1 MWRRFNFDDRHQGV
15 IEYWDFLQ
23 TELRRRFGLSM
34 SLLEAAREV
43 VFSPPSRMS
52 AFAGWD
58 SPERIVTNAY
68 SLYRHWAPERAPGR
82 APFGKMN
89 LMRQQAGRAF
99 ELPGATPRALRRHA
113 GIRPRHGHPPARAR
127 FHLGRHPA

>member
-43 VFSPPSRMS
+43 VFSPPFRMS

-82 APFGKMN
+82 AQSRLKRLSSKPRPPGSGW
-89 LMRQQAGRAF
+89 LRA
-99 ELPGATPRALRRHA
+99 T
-113 GIRPRHGHPPARAR
+113 
-127 FHLGRHPA
+127 